1 MAKKPDLKAKISK
14 LNSSVS
20 SQPVKPIVTQRK
32 VGKLSDS
39 LLLNT
44 SNTTKPVVQAAVIRG
59 GITRGNK
66 INNLISKFE
75 IEKVWHGI
83 IYPVYLFKQKGPD
96 PSSIK
101 RTDELEQNNKMKPD
115 VESDEKENY
124 STLHS
129 TLDNNSDAIESSDTG
144 DMSESQKQL
153 GSDGEPDLNIKKSNQ
168 RNIKKE
174 VHDSIKVTYDS

>member
-1 MAKKPDLKAKISK
+1 MKAKISK

-44 SNTTKPVVQAAVIRG
+44 SNTTKPVEQAAVIRG

-75 IEKVWHGI
+75 IEKVWHSI

-115 VESDEKENY
+115 VENDEKENY

-129 TLDNNSDAIESSDTG
+129 TLESDLIESSDTG

-174 VHDSIKVTYDS
+174 VHDSIKVIIGYDS

>member
-1 MAKKPDLKAKISK
+1 MKAKISK

-44 SNTTKPVVQAAVIRG
+44 SNTTKPVEQAAVIRG

-75 IEKVWHGI
+75 IEKVWHSI

-101 RTDELEQNNKMKPD
+101 RTDELEKNNKMKPD
-115 VESDEKENY
+115 VENDEKENY

-129 TLDNNSDAIESSDTG
+129 TLESDLIESSDTG